1 LLRFAAADNNRFPLM
16 LARVLTCCTQVSGYT
31 AVAVAQTTGSVELQ
45 QTKHKQS
52 HKQKLQAS
60 GTADAA
66 STEPPGSPRAQ
77 QQQQQQQQLGRLSP
91 RDGVSAI
98 HSFIGFL
105 LSLTNTDADGRVII
119 EPAAA
124 AAAATPP
131 PAAAPSTSTDDQES
145 SAAAQAV
152 RGGRMRYVLLNAA
165 RHFGRLLSSARS
177 VLLVSGTLAPIEG
190 LRAQLFPELP
200 PEQLRHFEC
209 GHVVP
214 AGQLLAVAIGSGPS
228 GKALNLRH
236 DSRGDATLIDELGQ
250 LLLNL
255 AGVVP
260 EGLVVFAPSFGYL
273 EQLLLRWQ
281 GTGLLARLQQRKQL
295 FR

>member
-1 LLRFAAADNNRFPLM
+1 
-16 LARVLTCCTQVSGYT
+16 VLTFRAQVSGYT
-31 AVAVAQTTGSVELQ
+31 AVAVAQATGSVELQ
-45 QTKHKQS
+45 QSRDKQH
-52 HKQKLQAS
+52 HKQKQQAPATLIATS
-60 GTADAA
+60 TAAA
-66 STEPPGSPRAQ
+66 GSATSTEADGSRSE
-77 QQQQQQQQLGRLSP
+77 QQQQQQLGQLSP

-98 HSFIGFL
+98 HSFIAFL

-124 AAAATPP
+124 AAAVAALPPTPSG
-131 PAAAPSTSTDDQES
+131 STGDQEP
-145 SAAAQAV
+145 SAAAQAA

-177 VLLVSGTLAPIEG
+177 VLLVSGTLAPIDG
-190 LRAQLFPELP
+190 LRAQLFPDLH
-200 PEQLRHFEC
+200 PERLRHFEC

-214 AGQLLAVAIGSGPS
+214 ADHLLAVSIGSGPS

-236 DSRGDATLIDELGQ
+236 DSRGDNALIDELGQ

-255 AGVVP
+255 ACVVP

-273 EQLLLRWQ
+273 EQLLARWQ
-281 GTGLLARLQQRKQL
+281 GSGLLARLQQRKQL